1 MLSGRDVGPVSLS
14 GHSPIAAI
22 FNLTAVRGADEETLR
37 AMSVINPSAFAM
49 LLRHKDSV
57 KKYRKQL
64 EQRWLLKGYSR
75 ASCSS

>member
-1 MLSGRDVGPVSLS
+1 
-14 GHSPIAAI
+14 
-22 FNLTAVRGADEETLR
+22 
-37 AMSVINPSAFAM
+37 M